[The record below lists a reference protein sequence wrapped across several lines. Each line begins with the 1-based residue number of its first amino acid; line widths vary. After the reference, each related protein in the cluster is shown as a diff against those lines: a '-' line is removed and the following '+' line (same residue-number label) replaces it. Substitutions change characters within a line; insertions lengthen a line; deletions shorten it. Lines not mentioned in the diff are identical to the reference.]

1 MNPWRVLIGDIM
13 ILVLGFVVGFV
24 AGIWYAGYKRG
35 KGDWR

>member
-13 ILVLGFVVGFV
+13 ILVLGFV